1 MNWELYFRYVLELSM
16 ILPASIFAL
25 LPVRNNLRFPPLRIG
40 AIVLLS
46 ELVFVFLSAW
56 VCVQQNIRSF
66 YSMIAALL
74 LFFPLFSYMVRLS
87 WRKLVFCF
95 SASTLLCVFGS
106 NYVAFVLAPYEAAP
120 ALTYS
125 PLSSLGGLLLTFAF
139 GALFLDLLLRRLP
152 YLFTQP
158 RLEPLWLPFSLL
170 LFVISAIYFWVTPM
184 DLRVILYGRIRAV
197 GLILFPLSL
206 LFVGLLFYLL
216 YFITRGL
223 ADGARLA
230 QENDL
235 LRMEGKRY
243 DQLRSYMDE
252 TAVLRHDFRQHIHVL
267 SALAAEGD
275 LDGLRRYLAELEA
288 PASVRYTPF
297 CANPAVDAV
306 AAHYDHQADLSQ
318 TDIDWAITLP
328 AALPVSEMELCSVLG
343 NLLENALRAVGELP
357 PERRR
362 ILVVSRLLSDGM
374 LGLSVE
380 NPYAG
385 RIDFGPDGLP
395 VSRRGHGIGLASVAA
410 AVNRHHGT
418 MNLSVEDG
426 IFSVDLLMY
435 F

>member
-1 MNWELYFRYVLELSM
+1 ML
-16 ILPASIFAL
+16 
-25 LPVRNNLRFPPLRIG
+25 
-40 AIVLLS
+40 
-46 ELVFVFLSAW
+46 
-56 VCVQQNIRSF
+56 
-66 YSMIAALL
+66 
-74 LFFPLFSYMVRLS
+74 LS
-87 WRKLVFCF
+87 WRKLTFCF
-95 SASTLLCVFGS
+95 SVSTLLCIFGGC
-106 NYVAFVLAPYEAAP
+106 YVSFLLAPVEATP
-120 ALTYS
+120 ELTFS
-125 PLSSLGGLLLTFAF
+125 PLSSLFGLLLTFAF
-139 GALFLDLLLRRLP
+139 GALFFDLLLRRLP

-170 LFVISAIYFWVTPM
+170 LFVISAIFFWVTPA
-184 DLRVILYGRIRAV
+184 DLSVLLFGRIRII
-197 GLILFPLSL
+197 GLILLPFSL

-223 ADGARLA
+223 ADSARLV

-235 LRMEGKRY
+235 LRMESKRY
-243 DQLRSYMDE
+243 DQLRNYMDE
-252 TAVLRHDFRQHIHVL
+252 TAVLRHDFRQHIRVL
-267 SALAAEGD
+267 SGLSAEGD

-374 LGLSVE
+374 LGLSVD